1 MNDVQLGRIL
11 RALRH
16 RKGWRQADV
25 SAAASVS
32 RGIVSALEAGE
43 VDTHTVAALRRAA
56 QAVGGVVR
64 ITISVPGGDVGR
76 LLDAD
81 HARLQTHW
89 KLLLERH
96 GWVVE
101 AEVTFNI
108 YGERGS
114 VDLLAWHP
122 ATRTV
127 LVVEIK
133 SVIVDVGDLLG
144 GVDRK
149 TRLARGLARERGWDA
164 AIVVP
169 ALVVLEGSTARRRL
183 ADHAPL
189 FGRFDLRGRAAVG
202 WVAEPARVGHTA
214 PSGLLL
220 LVKLPNARPRDR
232 RRAGRQRVRIRPADS
247 RSRRKTAGQGS
258 VGEAV

>member
-1 MNDVQLGRIL
+1 MQDRFLGRIL

-16 RKGWRQADV
+16 RKGWRQTDLATA
-25 SAAASVS
+25 SSVS
-32 RGIVSALEAGE
+32 RGVISALEAGE
-43 VDTHTVAALRRAA
+43 VDTHTVGALRRAA
-56 QAVGGVVR
+56 HAVGGVVR

-96 GWVVE
+96 GWLVE

-122 ATRTV
+122 ATRTL

-149 TRLARGLARERGWDA
+149 TRLAQPVARERRWDPGV
-164 AIVVP
+164 VVP
-169 ALVVLEGSTARRRL
+169 ALIVLEGSTARRRL
-183 ADHAPL
+183 RDHAPL
-189 FGRFDLRGRAAVG
+189 FGRFNVRGRAAAA
-202 WVAEPARVGHTA
+202 WVADPASKGHVA
-214 PSGLLL
+214 PSGLLV
-220 LVKLPNARPRDR
+220 LVKLSDARPRDR
-232 RRAGRQRVRIRPADS
+232 RRAGRQRIRLPAPGSRLRRRAAGEDS
-247 RSRRKTAGQGS
+247 VA
-258 VGEAV
+258 EAV